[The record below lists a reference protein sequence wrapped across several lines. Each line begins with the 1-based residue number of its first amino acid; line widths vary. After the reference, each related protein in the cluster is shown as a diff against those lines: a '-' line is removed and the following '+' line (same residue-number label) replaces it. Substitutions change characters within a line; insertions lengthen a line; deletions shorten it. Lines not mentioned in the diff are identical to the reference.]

1 MSEFQKSDV
10 EEANGAITGT
20 LYDFEG
26 WPSGTLAG
34 PGHFLALKFGDLPS
48 GATGAAVGLIPSAT
62 GMDLQTLDSDM
73 DAVFKIENKDTQR
86 LYVKIFDGDGKFTI
100 YTYDLNGLKYEEA
113 PGA

>member
-1 MSEFQKSDV
+1 
-10 EEANGAITGT
+10 
-20 LYDFEG
+20 
-26 WPSGTLAG
+26 
-34 PGHFLALKFGDLPS
+34 
-48 GATGAAVGLIPSAT
+48 
-62 GMDLQTLDSDM
+62 MDLQELDSDM